1 MHMSLSSHHA
11 HTFLRSLTLVAGIG
25 LSVTTAACAS
35 SPTPPP
41 AAAAQP
47 PSSAFDQA
55 AGKGAT
61 NAQPPG
67 DDGVVFVDQDH
78 KDPTTHSDDTP
89 VTPLQATTQTARPKP

>member
-11 HTFLRSLTLVAGIG
+11 HTFLRSLTALVAIG

-41 AAAAQP
+41 ATVAP
-47 PSSAFDQA
+47 PTDAFDQA

-61 NAQPPG
+61 NSQPPS
-67 DDGVVFVDQDH
+67 DDVVFVEQEH
-78 KDPTTHSDDTP
+78 KDPSTHSDDQP
-89 VTPLQATTQTARPKP
+89 VTPLQRNTQTARPKP

>member
-11 HTFLRSLTLVAGIG
+11 HTFLRSLTALVAIG

-41 AAAAQP
+41 VVAEP
-47 PSSAFDQA
+47 PSNAFDQA

-61 NAQPPG
+61 NAQPPS
-67 DDGVVFVDQDH
+67 DDVVFVDQDH
-78 KDPTTHSDDTP
+78 KDPSTHGDDQP
-89 VTPLQATTQTARPKP
+89 ATSMQRNTQTSRPKP

>member
-11 HTFLRSLTLVAGIG
+11 HTFLRSLTVLAALG

-41 AAAAQP
+41 AMAEP
-47 PSSAFDQA
+47 PSNAFDQA

-61 NAQPPG
+61 NAQPPSE
-67 DDGVVFVDQDH
+67 DGVVFVEQEH
-78 KDPTTHSDDTP
+78 KEPTTHGDEAP
-89 VTPLQATTQTARPKP
+89 ATPLQANPQTARPKH

>member
-11 HTFLRSLTLVAGIG
+11 HTFLRSLTALVAIG

-41 AAAAQP
+41 ATVAP
-47 PSSAFDQA
+47 PSDAFDQA

-61 NAQPPG
+61 NAQPPS
-67 DDGVVFVDQDH
+67 DDVVFVEKEH
-78 KDPTTHSDDTP
+78 KDPSTHGDDQP
-89 VTPLQATTQTARPKP
+89 VTPLQRNTQTARPKP

>member
-11 HTFLRSLTLVAGIG
+11 HTFLRSLTFLAALG

-41 AAAAQP
+41 AVAEP
-47 PSSAFDQA
+47 PANAFDQA

-61 NAQPPG
+61 NAQPQG
-67 DDGVVFVDQDH
+67 DDVVFVEPEH
-78 KDPTTHSDDTP
+78 KEPTTHDGDAP
-89 VTPLQATTQTARPKP
+89 ATPLQANPQTARPKH

>member
-11 HTFLRSLTLVAGIG
+11 HTFLRSLTALVAIG

-41 AAAAQP
+41 AVAEP
-47 PSSAFDQA
+47 PSNAFDQA

-61 NAQPPG
+61 NAQPPS
-67 DDGVVFVDQDH
+67 DDVVFGDQDH
-78 KDPTTHSDDTP
+78 KDPTTHTDDAP
-89 VTPLQATTQTARPKP
+89 ATPLQATTQTARPKH